1 MINMTQMLVRA
12 MSVVVL
18 VLGATQA
25 FADPKDNP
33 IALSLA
39 QGKGVSGMM
48 VANGYKVID
57 LERGYGEQ
65 AETGAWV
72 RFNFVGWFYD
82 PAAPDGKGEQFDSS
96 VDRGEPFVFQ
106 LGKQRVIMGWDAGIV
121 GMRTGGK
128 RRLVIPPSLGFGD
141 KGSGEKGSAKAIPPN
156 ATLVFEI
163 EMIDFLPA
171 IPPKS

>member
-1 MINMTQMLVRA
+1 MAQLLARA
-12 MSVVVL
+12 VTIAL
-18 VLGATQA
+18 LGFGATQA
-25 FADPKDNP
+25 LADPKDNP

-39 QGKGVSGMM
+39 QGKGISGMV

-65 AETGAWV
+65 AETGSWV

-96 VDRGEPFVFQ
+96 AERGEPFVFQ

-171 IPPKS
+171 VPPKS